1 MKILSSY
8 THPNLFEFLSSA
20 EHKGR
25 YFEECQ
31 LPNSLLDPLTSI
43 VFLFFLLWKSM
54 GPAPVNSHS
63 PKYLPYSMK
72 RNTRQRTEQTE
83 GLIYAQDSKN

>member
-8 THPNLFEFLSSA
+8 THPQDVLNLYEFLSSA

-31 LPNSLLDPLTSI
+31 NQTVNWTHCLP
-43 VFLFFLLWKSM
+43 
-54 GPAPVNSHS
+54 
-63 PKYLPYSMK
+63 
-72 RNTRQRTEQTE
+72 
-83 GLIYAQDSKN
+83 